1 MVKRRLA
8 ESPCG
13 EREDSAR
20 PRDGIDR
27 FSSTRAAAGG
37 FGIGQTFANVF
48 SKVAVRSRKAESRAK
63 VAVWGLGLRR
73 SVGGRGLTGKVL
85 RSRTARLTD

>member
-1 MVKRRLA
+1 MEK
-8 ESPCG
+8 
-13 EREDSAR
+13 
-20 PRDGIDR
+20 DGLPATLVWKMGTVYLPIH
-27 FSSTRAAAGG
+27 
-37 FGIGQTFANVF
+37 FGDGTVYLPIGLGKTFAKVF
-48 SKVAVRSRKAESRAK
+48 PKVAVRSRKAESRAK

>member
-1 MVKRRLA
+1 MVVSDTC
-8 ESPCG
+8 EQYNVHI
-13 EREDSAR
+13 SAVR
-20 PRDGIDR
+20 PWGGR
-27 FSSTRAAAGG
+27 FGLG
-37 FGIGQTFANVF
+37 KTFAKVF
-48 SKVAVRSRKAESRAK
+48 PKVAVRSRKAESRAK